1 MSGNHFA
8 CASFKTEAHDR
19 PRASWDRKNWT
30 MTSKYCVGFPPFQKK
45 SYSFST
51 RCHHLRR
58 QNVNDLFHGTL
69 LHGFLHCV
77 RELRNI
83 DHAEVDGCLRVLQLF
98 LEICSVDF
106 HHEAFH
112 ESMDVASCNLCAP
125 RWNEVAGRPSFVF
138 RKLFDGGADRNIAL
152 IRRSN
157 SIQSRGH
164 QTERCR
170 HLMLKFLDNSRECP
184 SLVFLACSGSQTMIS
199 APDSMLTEIS
209 PLTRKR

>member
-1 MSGNHFA
+1 MVFSQLFEGCFNAVRIILHVRRL
-8 CASFKTEAHDR
+8 KQRRMIVLEHPGTEKNGQRHPNTAWG
-19 PRASWDRKNWT
+19 SLLFRKKVT
-30 MTSKYCVGFPPFQKK
+30 PSAQDAITCG
-45 SYSFST
+45 
-51 RCHHLRR
+51 
-58 QNVNDLFHGTL
+58 L

-138 RKLFDGGADRNIAL
+138 RKLFDGGADRNIA
-152 IRRSN
+152 
-157 SIQSRGH
+157 
-164 QTERCR
+164 
-170 HLMLKFLDNSRECP
+170 
-184 SLVFLACSGSQTMIS
+184 
-199 APDSMLTEIS
+199 
-209 PLTRKR
+209 